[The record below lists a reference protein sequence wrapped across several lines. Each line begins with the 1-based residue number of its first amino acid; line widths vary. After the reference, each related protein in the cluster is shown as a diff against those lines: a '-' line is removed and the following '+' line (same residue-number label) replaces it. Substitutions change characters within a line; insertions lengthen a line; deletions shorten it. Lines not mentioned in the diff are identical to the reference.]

1 MLKNTCQNCQYRQIG
16 CHSKCNAYKEY
27 KEKIDK
33 IKKNRRDFNTKM
45 GLTLSSY
52 RKLYI

>member
-1 MLKNTCQNCQYRQIG
+1 MNSCQNCKHREIG
-16 CHSKCNAYKEY
+16 CHAKCNAYKEY
-27 KEKIDK
+27 KEQIDK
-33 IKKNRRDFNTKM
+33 INKSRRDFNMKM

>member
-1 MLKNTCQNCQYRQIG
+1 MKNSCINCKYRKIG
-16 CHSKCNAYKEY
+16 CHSKCDSYKEY
-27 KEKIDK
+27 KEKIEQ
-33 IKKNRRDFNTKM
+33 INKNRIDFNTKM

>member
-1 MLKNTCQNCQYRQIG
+1 MSSCQNCKYREIG
-16 CHSKCNAYKEY
+16 CHARCDAYREY
-27 KEKIDK
+27 KEKIDE
-33 IKKNRRDFNTKM
+33 INKNRRDFHMKM

>member
-1 MLKNTCQNCQYRQIG
+1 MNSCQNCKHREIG
-16 CHSKCNAYKEY
+16 CHTKCNAYQEY
-27 KEKIDK
+27 KEKINK
-33 IKKNRRDFNTKM
+33 INQNRRDFNMKM

>member
-1 MLKNTCQNCQYRQIG
+1 MSSCQNCKYREIG
-16 CHSKCNAYKEY
+16 CHSKCNDYKEY
-27 KEKIDK
+27 KEKMNK
-33 IKKNRRDFNTKM
+33 INQNRRDFNMKM

>member
-1 MLKNTCQNCQYRQIG
+1 MSSCQNCKYREIG
-16 CHSKCNAYKEY
+16 CHARCDAYREY

-33 IKKNRRDFNTKM
+33 INKNRREFNTKM

>member
-1 MLKNTCQNCQYRQIG
+1 MSSCQHCQHRTVG
-16 CHSKCNAYKEY
+16 CHAKCNAYKEY
-27 KEKIDK
+27 KEQIDT
-33 IKKNRRDFNTKM
+33 INKNRRDFNIKM